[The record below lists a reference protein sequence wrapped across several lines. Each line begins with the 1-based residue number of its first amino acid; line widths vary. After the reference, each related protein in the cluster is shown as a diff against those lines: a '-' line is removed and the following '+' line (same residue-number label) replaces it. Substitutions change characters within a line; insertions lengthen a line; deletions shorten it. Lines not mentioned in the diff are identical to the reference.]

1 MISIIIITTIIL
13 LMLLCFI
20 ISIMFLYQ
28 KKQMAYVKNLE
39 DVKNNFEQTLLT
51 STLEIREEAFQNI
64 AREIHDNINLSLTL
78 AKLYLHTT
86 DLNNK
91 EQASTKVASS
101 IDLLAKSINDLS
113 NISKGL
119 NTEVII
125 QQGLIKALEYEVKRI
140 NQAELFRIYYKVV
153 GIPRFLDGKMELIIF
168 RIVQEAFNNI
178 IKHAKAKT
186 AILLLNFQDSFLT
199 IHIRDHGVGFN
210 PNDQNKS
217 SRQAGLKNM
226 ESRTRMLNGQ
236 MKLTSKINLGT
247 TLSFTIP
254 FTNYGN

>member
-1 MISIIIITTIIL
+1 M
-13 LMLLCFI
+13 
-20 ISIMFLYQ
+20 
-28 KKQMAYVKNLE
+28 KNLE
-39 DVKNNFEQTLLT
+39 DVRSTFEQTLLA

-78 AKLYLHTT
+78 AKLYLHTL
-86 DLNNK
+86 DWNNK
-91 EQASTKVASS
+91 DHARDKVNSS
-101 IDLLAKSINDLS
+101 IIILSKSINDLS

-119 NTEVII
+119 NTDIII
-125 QQGLIKALEYEVKRI
+125 QQGLIKALEDEVKRI
-140 NQAELFRIYYKVV
+140 NKAELFKVYYKVV
-153 GIPRFLDGKMELIIF
+153 GVPKFLDAEMELIIF

-186 AILLLNFQDSFLT
+186 AILLLNFQHSFLT

-210 PNDQNKS
+210 PNDQNNS